1 MWVRHESLGA
11 ESRLWQAEQWTSRD
25 VSLLIP
31 RTCEYITLHGKREF
45 AYMIKDL
52 GQRDYPVLSGWVG
65 GWFTNIVI
73 KVLLRGQQKG
83 QEGQERDVMMEVES
97 EQEM

>member
-11 ESRLWQAEQWTSRD
+11 ESRLWQAVQWTSRD

-52 GQRDYPVLSGWVG
+52 G
-65 GWFTNIVI
+65 
-73 KVLLRGQQKG
+73 
-83 QEGQERDVMMEVES
+83 
-97 EQEM
+97 